1 MINKKA
7 FTLLEL
13 LVVVLIIG
21 ILAGIALPQYQMAVD
36 KSKFAGYQT
45 LAKNLA
51 DAYQRYRLA
60 HDDAPQ
66 DLDELDIDLPAGYTK
81 TSLTKQ
87 SCAVFGDTY
96 CCITYPESGY
106 QAGFSVCGHKDNS
119 IAMKLSMI
127 ASNNITNISR
137 KYCYAKTDNA
147 RAIRL
152 CESLPYKTKDSD
164 SLATQSGHKTGYTRY
179 ELN

>member
-1 MINKKA
+1 MNKKA

-21 ILAGIALPQYQMAVD
+21 ILAAIALPQYQLAVD

-51 DAYQRYRLA
+51 EAYQRYRLT

-66 DLDELDIDLPAGYTK
+66 DLDDLDIDLPTGYTK
-81 TSLTKQ
+81 TSPTKQ

-96 CCITYPESGY
+96 CCISYPELGY
-106 QAGFSVCGHKDNS
+106 QAGISVCGHKDNS
-119 IAMKLSMI
+119 VAMVLTII
-127 ASNNITNISR
+127 ASNNITDSSR

-147 RAIRL
+147 RAMKL
-152 CESLPYKTKDSD
+152 CKSLPHTTTDSTN
-164 SLATQSGHKTGYTRY
+164 LATQSGHKTGYTRY
-179 ELN
+179 RLN